1 MEEFA
6 ERAELIAR
14 YIVETGDTVRGA
26 AKKFAVSKSTVHNDI
41 TKRLRRINPTLWRRC
56 GAILAYNKA
65 ERHIRGGL
73 ATRNKY
79 LTKERYK
86 KRVSV

>member
-26 AKKFAVSKSTVHNDI
+26 AKRFAVSKSTVHMGDTI
-41 TKRLRRINPTLWRRC
+41 
-56 GAILAYNKA
+56 
-65 ERHIRGGL
+65 
-73 ATRNKY
+73 
-79 LTKERYK
+79 
-86 KRVSV
+86 